1 MSAAISDASVIRLP
15 RGVKLR
21 FNEARQQWFLLGP
34 ERVFEP
40 DEVAIEILQ
49 RIDGS
54 RTLKAITAELAEAF
68 QAPADEIGRD
78 VTDFVGHL
86 IGIRMLEPLEAER

>member
-1 MSAAISDASVIRLP
+1 MMVPITSASVIKLP

-21 FNEARQQWFLLGP
+21 FNDARQQWFLLGP

-40 DEVAIEILQ
+40 DDIAVEILQ

-54 RTLKAITAELAEAF
+54 RTLGAITAELAEAF
-68 QAPADEIGRD
+68 QAQPEEIGRD
-78 VTDFVGHL
+78 VAEFVDHL
-86 IGIRMLEPLEAER
+86 IGIRMLEPSGGNP

>member
-1 MSAAISDASVIRLP
+1 MTAETSADRVLRVP

-40 DEVAIEILQ
+40 DEVAVEILQ
-49 RIDGS
+49 RIDGQRS
-54 RTLKAITAELAEAF
+54 LGDITKDLAATF
-68 QAPADEIGRD
+68 QAPEEEIGRD
-78 VTDFVGHL
+78 VAEFADHL
-86 IGIRMLEPLEAER
+86 VGIRMLEQVAG

>member
-1 MSAAISDASVIRLP
+1 MTAAISDASVIRVP

-54 RTLKAITAELAEAF
+54 RTLKAITTELAEAF

-78 VTDFVGHL
+78 VMEFVGHL

>member
-1 MSAAISDASVIRLP
+1 MTTANGAERIIRLP

-21 FNEARQQWFLLGP
+21 YNAVRQQWFLLGP

-40 DEVAIEILQ
+40 DEVAVEILQ

-54 RTLKAITAELAEAF
+54 RSIEAITAELATAF
-68 QAPADEIGRD
+68 DAPTDEIGRD
-78 VTDFVGHL
+78 VNTFVNHL
-86 IGIRMLEPLEAER
+86 IEIRMLEPVVDKL